1 MSSVP
6 PSHRTGLSEDEIQQ
20 LRDALRLT
28 PTERLRLMESLWAF
42 ARQGPHYTPKQP
54 DQLKNRLA

>member
-1 MSSVP
+1 MSTLP
-6 PSHRTGLSEDEIQQ
+6 TPRPTTLSAEEIQQ

-42 ARQGPHYTPKQP
+42 ARQGPNYTPKEP
-54 DQLKNRLA
+54 DQLRPRP